1 MCPDSYRVNVVQGD
15 WIEGAGI
22 RVRFGEWGCFKG
34 GGRCDVHL
42 QLMLAVLSSLL
53 GPLQGPEGLAPV

>member
-1 MCPDSYRVNVVQGD
+1 MYALALPHDKPNVGGLWQWG
-15 WIEGAGI
+15 WIG
-22 RVRFGEWGCFKG
+22 V
-34 GGRCDVHL
+34 GRCDVYL